1 MTDEHSL
8 SNCPYCDSPVRIYQ
22 EHPEHPGW
30 YAECSSTQMC
40 IGTGTCDNRERA
52 EKKWK
57 EITINGRVAPFP

>member
-1 MTDEHSL
+1 
-8 SNCPYCDSPVRIYQ
+8 VYQ
-22 EHPEHPGW
+22 EHPDHPGW

-57 EITINGRVAPFP
+57 EIISNGRVAPFP